1 MEEPQEVSSRKDGRA
16 GDIVVEKFLVDSMKP
31 ASHVQLA
38 CSGQSCAFP
47 LDGNELCIWD
57 TEEPPHQ
64 LMILKG
70 HRQPITAVT
79 FGSRESP
86 LLVCS
91 ASLDCVL
98 VWSLDECRQE
108 ELQGRLPRGTVLGTL
123 LGRVLCLRLSPDD
136 RVVAVCAG
144 SRVLMLDLEVRSPG
158 PRAPDVGP
166 SHLFSA
172 ERLAGPASVRVL
184 AGDSPGLPVGWASEF

>member
-1 MEEPQEVSSRKDGRA
+1 MLSGLGRPTLMT
-16 GDIVVEKFLVDSMKP
+16 KLP
-31 ASHVQLA
+31 A
-38 CSGQSCAFP
+38 
-47 LDGNELCIWD
+47 
-57 TEEPPHQ
+57 
-64 LMILKG
+64 
-70 HRQPITAVT
+70 
-79 FGSRESP
+79 
-86 LLVCS
+86 
-91 ASLDCVL
+91 
-98 VWSLDECRQE
+98 
-108 ELQGRLPRGTVLGTL
+108 GRLPRGTVLGTL